1 MHTIPYLQET
11 ISQAFDQLELPLTP
25 RELYD
30 PIHYTLSLGGK
41 RIRPLLVLLAADLF
55 DGKAEDALPAAIGLE
70 LFHNFT
76 LLHDDLMDKAPLR
89 RGKETV
95 YRKWGENTAILSG
108 DTMFALA
115 GDYLARMHPSVLP
128 AVLPLFHRTAREVC
142 EGQQMDMNFE
152 TMEDVSIDDYILMI
166 RMKTAVLLG
175 CCLQTGS
182 LAAGAGN
189 NDAETLYNYGVHLG
203 IAFQIQDDLLDA
215 FGSEAT
221 FGKKT
226 GGDIIACKK
235 TFLYLKALETAG
247 VESRKKLME
256 LYRDTL
262 LDDEYKI
269 LSVKAMMSELHIPDL
284 CNAETDR
291 WYQKAI
297 TYLDKVSLPDHR
309 KAALREFG
317 DRLMERKH

>member
-11 ISQAFDQLELPLTP
+11 LSQAFDRLDLPHSP
-25 RELYD
+25 PELYD
-30 PIHYTLSLGGK
+30 PIHYTLGLGGK
-41 RIRPLLVLLAADLF
+41 RIRPLMVLLAADLF
-55 DGKAEDALPAAIGLE
+55 DGKPEDVLPAAVGLE

-115 GDYLARMHPSVLP
+115 GDFLARLHPSVLP
-128 AVLPLFHRTAREVC
+128 SVLPVYNRTAREVC

-152 TMEDVSIDDYILMI
+152 TMEDVAIEDYIRMI

-175 CCLQTGS
+175 CCLQIGS
-182 LAAGAGN
+182 LAAGAGS

-203 IAFQIQDDLLDA
+203 IAFQIQDDLLDT

-226 GGDIIACKK
+226 GGDILACKK
-235 TFLYLKALETAG
+235 TFLYLKALETARPETG
-247 VESRKKLME
+247 KKLRE
-256 LYRDTL
+256 LYRDPL

-269 LSVKAMMSELHIPDL
+269 LSVKAVMADLNIPSL
-284 CNAETDR
+284 CEIETER
-291 WYQKAI
+291 WYHKAI
-297 TYLDKVSLPDHR
+297 TFFDKVSMPDHR
-309 KAALREFG
+309 KAPLLEFS
-317 DRLMERKH
+317 DNLMERKH